1 MASIF
6 ALITSVILVSC
17 PPVEEPKSA
26 EITNVELISTGGKIF
41 SLGNNS
47 LLNVKAVAEVENEKD
62 DTEIVFEWQLLRD
75 DNINITSVISPSY
88 NSVKVDIDKLNTLGD
103 YTLKCFTYLKGDEKN
118 ITESE
123 FVFTVNTD
131 EILKNSL
138 NYSFSNTDNIDL
150 NLSESGAVLNKI
162 NKEWAY
168 NRKVITSKTDR
179 PIVSGTIPFEVGN
192 DDVLILSFKDNDIVN
207 KFGELSIDTDEVNTS
222 YIYSNGYLLYFPNRM
237 EEEQTE
243 KEVNLKIKAGSKQEI
258 TIPVKITKA
267 STENIN
273 LPEISVFT
281 PYGKSGGR
289 ITITGDK
296 VSTTY
301 RPIEE
306 GYKLNTTI
314 YRTYRIVKGNDDLLS
329 DMITISQ
336 TKVLNE
342 DDYKTNEDMCYY
354 IEKENAI
361 EYYFPYAGTYYIE
374 CFLITPLGNTQKVHY
389 SFVIEPQILDSSTY
403 SKTDLNVSY
412 VSLLNNSKYRNQT
425 ANKYIDKNDIQDRV
439 RITPNISNDKPLFY
453 VLTYEPTAPLYYG
466 EEALMFN
473 EEEVKTNVNYFYKMA
488 GNYTVYFHTYDN
500 GNGSGNI
507 PHDSEELEYYLDKN
521 NYGARTSFIIENLNE
536 DEEDFSKWLTITNRK
551 VNDDN
556 TTTYTFVA
564 NDYLI
569 NKYET
574 LYIGL
579 FYGNSMDEMIINSS
593 NKTFT
598 ITRPSSVGY
607 TQISIIYENKKVLSM
622 THSFVNYTQ
631 SLTNIRVINL
641 SDSEQDRYNERKFRL
656 SLTGLSSGDKVYYR
670 LNGQTAWTSYTSGQN
685 IYGRQEQSYIDIKV
699 VQNGK
704 TESEAIFIKDSFKIQ
719 KTIEARLCIVA
730 DSQQDSF
737 EKRKYYIDYPDISG
751 ETVYST
757 VASSSNIS
765 SFSSRYIT
773 STNDKQYF
781 YVIGDNATL
790 TIKTRRYG
798 YTDNIIIFTK
808 NSNPGKPYY
817 RYPLSGHGLYA
828 KLILP
833 DCQTVSI
840 ACWYNNS
847 VAIHRMYGIYN
858 RTGQKMR
865 VELITMQVPIENKDP
880 VVIDPLKEG
889 VLVNPYQIY
898 YGMYLDPCDK
908 EHSTMFL
915 NLAWSAAIGYDFHG
929 YGLGSNGRYS
939 TFYFVFKCSQN
950 GYKTQYYTTFL
961 KDLGKY
967 GWKYPD
973 VGIWQGKNGTGTS
986 GSWNVGDDYIILTKG
1001 LLSIDSAIKAQT
1013 YTY

>member
-118 ITESE
+118 ITESQ

-258 TIPVKITKA
+258 TIPIKITKA
-267 STENIN
+267 STESIN

-314 YRTYRIVKGNDDLLS
+314 YRTYRIVKGNDDLLN

-336 TKVLNE
+336 TKALSE
-342 DDYKTNEDMCYY
+342 DDYKTDEDMCYY

-374 CFLITPLGNTQKVHY
+374 CFLITPLGNTEKVHY

-403 SKTDLNVSY
+403 MKTNLCVSY
-412 VSLLNNSKYRNQT
+412 ASLLNNSKYRNQT
-425 ANKYIDKNDIQDRV
+425 ANKYIDKNDIQNRV
-439 RITPNISNDKPLFY
+439 RITPNVNNDKPLFY

-473 EEEVKTNVNYFYKMA
+473 EEEVKANTQYNYKMA

-500 GNGSGNI
+500 GNGIGNI
-507 PHDSEELEYYLDKN
+507 PHDREELEYYLDKN
-521 NYGARTSFIIENLNE
+521 NYGTRNSFIIENLNE
-536 DEEDFSKWLTITNRK
+536 NNIDLSSFIKPTQAVINTN
-551 VNDDN
+551 N
-556 TTTYTFVA
+556 TTTYTLTVDDELFTTFNTVYIQA
-564 NDYLI
+564 FCNGVYNKSVSLSSSLKSFSITLPTIATSVKISLVYQNNNKATMTNTAI
-569 NKYET
+569 NQD
-574 LYIGL
+574 I
-579 FYGNSMDEMIINSS
+579 
-593 NKTFT
+593 
-598 ITRPSSVGY
+598 
-607 TQISIIYENKKVLSM
+607 
-622 THSFVNYTQ
+622 
-631 SLTNIRVINL
+631 SLTKISVVNL
-641 SDSEQDRYNERKFRL
+641 ADNLQDRYNYRKL
-656 SLTGLSSGDKVYYR
+656 YLNTDKLESTDKVYYR
-670 LNGQTAWTSYTSGQN
+670 FNGSSTYLSYAKGQYIYGDKNQTPITIKVVSQNGDELIVQQNYTITDIPYYPVCVSYSDSSQDTINKRKFYYYFPSSSANETSLNVYSTSYNSSEIEQLQTGR
-685 IYGRQEQSYIDIKV
+685 IYGRSTHKNFYAKKSTSYITLY
-699 VQNGK
+699 VQKYGYAN
-704 TESEAIFIKDSFKIQ
+704 TQYACSVNVANAINPQISRVDTGVSGYFRNYYLHNRAGQDQWVYTTIYAHHREKADDLIDGHLWWDSKNNHCLENPAYKQ
-719 KTIEARLCIVA
+719 
-730 DSQQDSF
+730 
-737 EKRKYYIDYPDISG
+737 Y
-751 ETVYST
+751 
-757 VASSSNIS
+757 
-765 SFSSRYIT
+765 T
-773 STNDKQYF
+773 STWNLLPKKY
-781 YVIGDNATL
+781 
-790 TIKTRRYG
+790 
-798 YTDNIIIFTK
+798 
-808 NSNPGKPYY
+808 NS
-817 RYPLSGHGLYA
+817 RIS
-828 KLILP
+828 
-833 DCQTVSI
+833 
-840 ACWYNNS
+840 WYNNGDMS
-847 VAIHRMYGIYN
+847 NYYSWFTLRYNWEAFYGYGYAGRYATI
-858 RTGQKMR
+858 KVHMR
-865 VELITMQVPIENKDP
+865 VKQK
-880 VVIDPLKEG
+880 G
-889 VLVNPYQIY
+889 
-898 YGMYLDPCDK
+898 YL
-908 EHSTMFL
+908 T
-915 NLAWSAAIGYDFHG
+915 A
-929 YGLGSNGRYS
+929 
-939 TFYFVFKCSQN
+939 
-950 GYKTQYYTTFL
+950 YYTTYL
-961 KDLGKY
+961 KDGSTADDEWFKKDTNY
-967 GWKYPD
+967 ISSSRTIGSYFVSANGYQYPNGFYNFVSGNVTIQKWK
-973 VGIWQGKNGTGTS
+973 
-986 GSWNVGDDYIILTKG
+986 
-1001 LLSIDSAIKAQT
+1001 
-1013 YTY
+1013 